1 MDTIRPGSAAR
12 RRAAQILCRL
22 AGGVA
27 VVWVSAGAASAHPDS
42 KILFPRDTSVPRA
55 VQQFAWWVIETRC
68 NYQAYEREQRSF
80 WAFAAAARRVDGDL
94 VYSIDV
100 LSELTWRKAEPP
112 AVIEMT
118 VVDDG
123 GIRLAALRSTF
134 VVCGLDAR

>member
-1 MDTIRPGSAAR
+1 MDMTSPYTEMW
-12 RRAAQILCRL
+12 RRAGAVGRTMCLALILCAL
-22 AGGVA
+22 AGF
-27 VVWVSAGAASAHPDS
+27 ASVPTS
-42 KILFPRDTSVPRA
+42 SRILFAGNYDVPRS
-55 VQQFAWWVIETRC
+55 VQEFAWWVIETRC